1 MEENTYARPVMVQL
15 LVSITLLH
23 DLPCSSRYAFR
34 NILHPRPQWSN
45 RVSQR
50 PRGSEYPDPR
60 AIRVQISRRSR
71 FLYAVLFSSTMDIIA
86 IVLHSLTDVN
96 LQVFANA
103 ATFMAILAIPFV
115 CMNSER
121 KTHAEDRDM
130 AGAK

>member
-1 MEENTYARPVMVQL
+1 
-15 LVSITLLH
+15 
-23 DLPCSSRYAFR
+23 
-34 NILHPRPQWSN
+34 
-45 RVSQR
+45 
-50 PRGSEYPDPR
+50 
-60 AIRVQISRRSR
+60 
-71 FLYAVLFSSTMDIIA
+71 MDIIA